1 MTLLA
6 LAVLCGFA
14 LYVMKPAE
22 RRRLLEGAV
31 RLVAK
36 AAGMAAERAAKQQ
49 DPFTEAL
56 RERTRWALIVPAI
69 ITYNVVVFVCMLFG
83 SGAFSDPD
91 TLVAW
96 GGNFGPRTT
105 NGEWGRLMVSMFVH
119 GGFLHLL
126 ATMAGLIQVGLI
138 MERLVGYVTFSAVYL
153 MAGFFASVVSL
164 WLHPMEVSVGAS
176 GAVFGIYGFVAA
188 ASIWGMHRSTGVT
201 IPLQTVKTFAPAA
214 GLFILYNAVS
224 GGLQFEAELAA
235 FAAGFVSGLVL
246 TQEVGER
253 QPAPRRVV
261 GAVAATFAVAACIA
275 IPLHGITDIR
285 PEIEWIV
292 RLEDGTAARYETAV
306 ERFRKGVISG
316 RELAK
321 VIDRS
326 IVPELESARTRLTAL
341 GRVPREHQA
350 LLARAQEFLRLRDEC
365 WRLRAEALQANNMA
379 TLREAD
385 RVEMTSLAALEGIKP
400 AVRQ

>member
-1 MTLLA
+1 
-6 LAVLCGFA
+6 
-14 LYVMKPAE
+14 
-22 RRRLLEGAV
+22 
-31 RLVAK
+31 
-36 AAGMAAERAAKQQ
+36 
-49 DPFTEAL
+49 
-56 RERTRWALIVPAI
+56 
-69 ITYNVVVFVCMLFG
+69 
-83 SGAFSDPD
+83 
-91 TLVAW
+91 
-96 GGNFGPRTT
+96 
-105 NGEWGRLMVSMFVH
+105 
-119 GGFLHLL
+119 
-126 ATMAGLIQVGLI
+126 
-138 MERLVGYVTFSAVYL
+138 
-153 MAGFFASVVSL
+153 
-164 WLHPMEVSVGAS
+164 
-176 GAVFGIYGFVAA
+176 
-188 ASIWGMHRSTGVT
+188 
-201 IPLQTVKTFAPAA
+201 
-214 GLFILYNAVS
+214 
-224 GGLQFEAELAA
+224 
-235 FAAGFVSGLVL
+235 
-246 TQEVGER
+246 
-253 QPAPRRVV
+253 VV

-321 VIDRS
+321 VIERS

-385 RVEMTSLAALEGIKP
+385 RVEMTSLAALEVIKP